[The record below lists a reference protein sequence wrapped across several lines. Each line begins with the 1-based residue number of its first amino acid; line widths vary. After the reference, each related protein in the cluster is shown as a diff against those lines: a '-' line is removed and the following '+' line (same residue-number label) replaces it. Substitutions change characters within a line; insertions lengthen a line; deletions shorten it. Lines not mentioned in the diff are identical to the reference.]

1 MHMCCLQCWFVV
13 YVCSTTNLSL
23 RQKPTEIL
31 LELAAVEP
39 VAAVQCKR
47 RISLELCLDP
57 AFGVNTVV

>member
-1 MHMCCLQCWFVV
+1 M
-13 YVCSTTNLSL
+13 NLSL